1 MYVHPRRKL
10 HLESNSYAPS
20 AEKLSV
26 DIKDIIE
33 QKFPR
38 LEQEIIDDAVDYGI
52 NEYREYLL
60 RRASKSASDQQ
71 AKEFFLNS
79 VMERIGEHNRRKN
92 DTLIAFMLAKYRHNT
107 APLTVN
113 QDVNL
118 AFISDLLTLPLL
130 SGQLKK
136 TFEPI
141 FEENRNKFIHQI
153 LQFPFPG
160 NTDKVIIPKIIKKFP
175 IKKEN
180 FWSLR
185 SKLQRQ
191 LYHIDV
197 QLTVLFIPSI
207 PTHVRTNL
215 VFQIL
220 DEMYRLSQLNI
231 NANDIERLLIKF
243 VSQIIRA
250 SSLNNEQKRLFIHH
264 FTWTINNQDNITYC
278 RRVEDS
284 FRSP

>member
-1 MYVHPRRKL
+1 MYVYPKSKL
-10 HLESNSYAPS
+10 ILESNAYAPLT
-20 AEKLSV
+20 EKLSV

-38 LEQEIIDDAVDYGI
+38 LEQEIIDDAVDYGT

-60 RRASKSASDQQ
+60 SRASKSASDQQ
-71 AKEFFLNS
+71 AKEIFLNS

-92 DTLIAFMLAKYRHNT
+92 DTLIAFMLAKYRRNT

-130 SGQLKK
+130 PGQLQK

-141 FEENRNKFIHQI
+141 FEENRNKFIPQI

-160 NTDKVIIPKIIKKFP
+160 NTDKVIIPKIINRIP
-175 IKKEN
+175 SKKEI

-191 LYHIDV
+191 LYHIDGV
-197 QLTVLFIPSI
+197 LRVLFVPSI
-207 PTHVRTNL
+207 PTHIRINL

-220 DEMYRLSQLNI
+220 DEMYRLSQLNF
-231 NANDIERLLIKF
+231 NSNYIERLLITF
-243 VSQIIRA
+243 VSKIIIE
-250 SSLNNEQKRLFIHH
+250 SSLTKQQKRLFIHH

-284 FRSP
+284 FR

>member
-1 MYVHPRRKL
+1 MYVYPKSKL
-10 HLESNSYAPS
+10 ILESNAYAPLT
-20 AEKLSV
+20 EKLSV
-26 DIKDIIE
+26 DIKDIIQ

-38 LEQEIIDDAVDYGI
+38 LEQEIIDDAVDYGT

-60 RRASKSASDQQ
+60 SRASKSASDQQ
-71 AKEFFLNS
+71 AKEIFLNS

-92 DTLIAFMLAKYRHNT
+92 DTLIAFMLAKYRRNT

-113 QDVNL
+113 KDVNL

-130 SGQLKK
+130 PRQLQK

-141 FEENRNKFIHQI
+141 FEENRNKFIPQI

-160 NTDKVIIPKIIKKFP
+160 NTDKVIIPKIINRIP
-175 IKKEN
+175 IKKEI

-191 LYHIDV
+191 LYHIDG
-197 QLTVLFIPSI
+197 VLRVLVVPSI
-207 PTHVRTNL
+207 STDVRKNL

-220 DEMYRLSQLNI
+220 DEMYRLSQLNL
-231 NANDIERLLIKF
+231 NANHIERLLITF

-250 SSLNNEQKRLFIHH
+250 SSLNSEQKRLFIHH

-278 RRVEDS
+278 RRVENS
-284 FRSP
+284 F